1 MQLINSWP
9 QRKWHR
15 EVDVAVSQPHIQQ
28 FEPRGSGSGRGRG
41 SQIWQMPNSRSS
53 RTPFGLTNRPA
64 GKCGTA
70 SYLVPRALFIVAPPS
85 PSPSQ
90 STSASP
96 LPFAQFALISA
107 AGAELSLRLPAESA
121 IPPSFSPPLSLSLL
135 LSLSLR
141 SCSASCLRPKPA

>member
-15 EVDVAVSQPHIQQ
+15 EVDVAVSQPHIHQLK
-28 FEPRGSGSGRGRG
+28 PRGSGSGRSRG

-90 STSASP
+90 STSASS

-107 AGAELSLRLPAESA
+107 ASAELSLRLPAESA
-121 IPPSFSPPLSLSLL
+121 IPPSFSPPPPLSLSAPFSLASLL
-135 LSLSLR
+135 LRILS
-141 SCSASCLRPKPA
+141 

>member
-15 EVDVAVSQPHIQQ
+15 EVDVEVSQPHIQQ
-28 FEPRGSGSGRGRG
+28 FEPRGSGRGRG

-85 PSPSQ
+85 PSPSPSQ
-90 STSASP
+90 STSASS

-121 IPPSFSPPLSLSLL
+121 IPPSFSPPPLSLSAPFSLASLL
-135 LSLSLR
+135 LRILS
-141 SCSASCLRPKPA
+141 